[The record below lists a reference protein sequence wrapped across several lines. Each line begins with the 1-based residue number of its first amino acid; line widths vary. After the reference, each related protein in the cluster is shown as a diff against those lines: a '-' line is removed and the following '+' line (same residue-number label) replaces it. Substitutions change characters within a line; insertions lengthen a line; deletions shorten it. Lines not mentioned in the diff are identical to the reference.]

1 LLFGISVGTRFDISH
16 LLFVDN
22 TLIFNGADPDHLRH
36 MWCLFLCFEALS
48 NLKVNLAKLELL
60 HAGNV
65 LDADGLIGIMNGGV
79 SLCL

>member
-1 LLFGISVGTRFDISH
+1 
-16 LLFVDN
+16 
-22 TLIFNGADPDHLRH
+22 
-36 MWCLFLCFEALS
+36 MWCLFLCFDALS
-48 NLKVNLAKLELL
+48 DLKVNLAKLELL